1 MRCSLPACIE
11 VQINWMRES
20 ENKPFVSVACR
31 ILDNVP
37 MVIPVRRLDKEEPP
51 FYLQGMHVGA
61 KEWLV
66 GVG

>member
-1 MRCSLPACIE
+1 
-11 VQINWMRES
+11 MRES